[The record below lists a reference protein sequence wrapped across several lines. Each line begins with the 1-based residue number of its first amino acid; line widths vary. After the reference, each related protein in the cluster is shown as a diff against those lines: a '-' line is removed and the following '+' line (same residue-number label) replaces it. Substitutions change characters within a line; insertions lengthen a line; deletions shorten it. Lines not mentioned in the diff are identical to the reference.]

1 MDLKIKNV
9 HLFDPLNGIDEV
21 GTILIDKGKV
31 VKDSKSKVGQEIDA
45 KGLYLF
51 PGFVDVHSHFREPGA
66 EDTETIETGSRAAV
80 KGGYTAVCLMP
91 NTDPPI
97 DNEGVV
103 RFIKEKSE
111 EVGLCRIF
119 SIGTVTKGRKGKE
132 LSEMSHLYEA
142 GCVAFSDDGNCVM
155 DSSIMRNALEYSKL
169 FNVPIIDH
177 PEDISLSGKGQM
189 HEGSVSTEL
198 GFKGIPGV
206 SESTVVARDVLLSKF
221 TKGRIHLAHVST
233 ADSVKLIKEWKTDKV
248 TSEVTPHHLLLSDEE
263 VRDFDSNKK
272 MKPPLRTRYDIEV
285 LQKAIKKGLI
295 EVVASD
301 HAPHPDYKKELEF
314 TEAAFGVTGLET
326 SFAVLYTELVKKG
339 KITLDILIKVLSSAP
354 AKIFNLPLGEI
365 KEGGTADFTI
375 VDLKSTWQVTSEVF
389 ASKAKNSPFIGRKLE
404 GNVKYCIVE
413 GKTVF
418 KNGDFINTEK

>member
-21 GTILIDKGKV
+21 GTILIKNGRV
-31 VKDSKSKVGQEIDA
+31 VKGSKTKAKKEIDA

-66 EDTETIETGSRAAV
+66 EDAETIETGSRAAV

-91 NTDPPI
+91 NTNPPI
-97 DNEGVV
+97 DNEGMV

-111 EVGLCRIF
+111 EVGLCRVF
-119 SIGTVTKGRKGKE
+119 SIGAVTKGRKGKE
-132 LSEMSHLYEA
+132 LSEMSHLYQA
-142 GCVAFSDDGNCVM
+142 GCVAFSDDGDCVM
-155 DSSIMRNALEYSKL
+155 NSSIMRNALEYSKL

-177 PEDISLSGKGQM
+177 PEDISLSRGGQM
-189 HEGSVSTEL
+189 HEGSVSTQL
-198 GFKGIPGV
+198 GFKGIPDV

-233 ADSVKLIKEWKTDKV
+233 ADSVKLIKEWKTDKI

-263 VRDFDSNKK
+263 VKDFDSNKK
-272 MKPPLRTRYDIEV
+272 MKPPLRNKHDLGV
-285 LQKAIKKGLI
+285 LQKAVKEGLI

-301 HAPHPDYKKELEF
+301 HAPHPDYKKELNF
-314 TEAAFGVTGLET
+314 TEAAFGVTSLET
-326 SFAVLYTELVKKG
+326 SFAALYTELVKKG
-339 KITLDILIKVLSSAP
+339 KISLGILVKVLSSAP
-354 AKIFNLPLGEI
+354 AKIFKLPFGEI

-375 VDLKSTWQVTSEVF
+375 VDVKSSWEVTADVF
-389 ASKAKNSPFIGRKLE
+389 ASRAKNSPFIGRKLE
-404 GNVKYCIVE
+404 GNVKYCIVK

-418 KNGDFINTEK
+418 ENGDFIKAEK